1 MLSRTDIEMMKCT
14 VERVYG
20 KDLSVR
26 RARPEAVRCVKT
38 EAFAAMECKTAQTR
52 SFGVKLESMSI
63 EAKGT
68 HAGWSLERR
77 LQVAHAFI

>member
-1 MLSRTDIEMMKCT
+1 
-14 VERVYG
+14 
-20 KDLSVR
+20 
-26 RARPEAVRCVKT
+26 
-38 EAFAAMECKTAQTR
+38 MECKTAQTR

-77 LQVAHAFI
+77 LQVAHAFIRPVDTERSLHFGG